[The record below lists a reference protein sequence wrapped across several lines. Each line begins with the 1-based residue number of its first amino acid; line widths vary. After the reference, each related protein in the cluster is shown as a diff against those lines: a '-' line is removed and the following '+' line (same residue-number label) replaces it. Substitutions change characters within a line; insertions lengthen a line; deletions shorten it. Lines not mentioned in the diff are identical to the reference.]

1 MKIFKLFK
9 EIQAIKDVLALI
21 FSQQNDLNYKLIS
34 MQSQLDKIQSILEP
48 PCEVYKLIVYLKQ
61 EIK

>member
-21 FSQQNDLNYKLIS
+21 FSQQNDINYKLIS
-34 MQSQLDKIQSILEP
+34 MQSQLDKIQQDIETP
-48 PCEVYKLIVYLKQ
+48 YEECGGEK
-61 EIK
+61 